1 LRTRHPF
8 CELDPALDHL
18 QTDHYGRIIPVLPA
32 DDIEGVELVGDKPQQ
47 LDISGGSSGGKL
59 SAESNHEAKGDP
71 HPVSPLLTKTSI
83 ALPENFEDLLL
94 RWTKLGRN
102 EIGGLGN
109 PRSQI
114 WTSVTAV

>member
-1 LRTRHPF
+1 M
-8 CELDPALDHL
+8 
-18 QTDHYGRIIPVLPA
+18 
-32 DDIEGVELVGDKPQQ
+32 GDKPQE

-59 SAESNHEAKGDP
+59 SAERDDCNHEAKGDP
-71 HPVSPLLTKTSI
+71 HPVSPLVMKTSI
-83 ALPENFEDLLL
+83 ALPGNFEDLVL